1 MVVRLII
8 HTRSIELSDAHTFK
22 NAAVTLEKEYNR
34 LYPKDSVDR
43 VFVYSGRDI
52 VHAINRQNSGSIIS
66 LDIISHGNQGGIHI
80 ARRLAKPPESG
91 LLQKRAHYEIRRYSD
106 RPQTRKDAEYCEES
120 MHGLYIDWLAL
131 RAISYYYNQV
141 EGSEL
146 DVAYLYHIKYDRF
159 RTEAYIKI
167 HGCLIAET
175 IPFINTHLRD
185 NFA

>member
-1 MVVRLII
+1 
-8 HTRSIELSDAHTFK
+8 
-22 NAAVTLEKEYNR
+22 
-34 LYPKDSVDR
+34 
-43 VFVYSGRDI
+43 
-52 VHAINRQNSGSIIS
+52 
-66 LDIISHGNQGGIHI
+66 
-80 ARRLAKPPESG
+80 
-91 LLQKRAHYEIRRYSD
+91 
-106 RPQTRKDAEYCEES
+106 

-159 RTEAYIKI
+159 RTEAYIEI

-185 NFA
+185 NFAERFSEYLPKGCTVVGHTRRSNPNRVPSSRTSDYRHGPVNVYRDGSIIRKGVERTKQKLPNSSTP